1 MRSLFTRGFTLLL
14 LGQISSLIG
23 NYTLKFALSMYVL
36 EVTGSASVFAGLLA
50 AGIVPTIL
58 LSPFGGVLADRLDR
72 RRLMVALD
80 ALSGLA
86 VLLAGLLLPLGG
98 IPVIGGL
105 LIVLSVLG
113 AFESPTVQACVPQLL
128 PPEQLLRGNALVSQ
142 TAALAGLITPF
153 LGSLVYTAFGLH
165 PVLRV
170 TAVCFFLTALLECFL
185 RLPSHR
191 REDRPCS
198 IPAML
203 RADLGESLRFLC
215 REEPVCFFLTALLE
229 CFLRL
234 PSHRREDRPCSIP
247 AMLRADLGESLRFL
261 CREEPSILKLLL
273 LAALAS
279 LFVAGVAVVGFP
291 YLVRTVLGLS
301 AEHYGAAESVM
312 GAAAILG
319 SLTAG
324 VLGQRFRA
332 RWLAGLLMGF
342 GLCLLPAGL
351 SFLLPLGPF
360 PRYLVGS
367 LTAGVLGQRFR
378 ARWLAGLLMGF
389 GLCLLPAGLS
399 FLLPLGPFPRYLVL
413 LAAFAACQL
422 GCSLFSTCAITLI
435 QARTPERLMGKV
447 MSCVFTL
454 SLCAQPLGQLI
465 YGGLF
470 LFSTC
475 AITLIQARTPERL
488 MGKVMS
494 CVFTLSL
501 CAQPLGQLI
510 YGGLFDHF
518 SIAPHWV
525 LLPTGLLVCAL
536 AAASA
541 PLFGSLERP

>member
-23 NYTLKFALSMYVL
+23 NYTLKFALAMYVL

-58 LSPFGGVLADRLDR
+58 LSPFGGVLADRMDR

-113 AFESPTVQACVPQLL
+113 AFESPTVQSCVPQLL

-142 TAALAGLITPF
+142 TAALAGLVTPF

-191 REDRPCS
+191 QEN
-198 IPAML
+198 
-203 RADLGESLRFLC
+203 
-215 REEPVCFFLTALLE
+215 
-229 CFLRL
+229 
-234 PSHRREDRPCSIP
+234 RPCSIP

-273 LAALAS
+273 LSALAS

-351 SFLLPLGPF
+351 VFLVPLG
-360 PRYLVGS
+360 S
-367 LTAGVLGQRFR
+367 
-378 ARWLAGLLMGF
+378 
-389 GLCLLPAGLS
+389 
-399 FLLPLGPFPRYLVL
+399 FPRYLVL

-422 GCSLFSTCAITLI
+422 GCSLFSI
-435 QARTPERLMGKV
+435 
-447 MSCVFTL
+447 
-454 SLCAQPLGQLI
+454 
-465 YGGLF
+465 
-470 LFSTC
+470 C

-518 SIAPHWV
+518 STTPHWV

-536 AAASA
+536 AAVSA